1 MEENAIYSVSK
12 TGRLYVKDNLKFLEL
27 LSGTDKDVYFKLKAY
42 GKKILSIKALDIPHN
57 DQDMVINWAIV
68 KLMQGYDATA
78 GANLLTYFNSKL
90 QGEISDFRNK
100 RDSMTRKVHKMVN
113 EQNADGESY
122 QYSFNKETQS
132 NDIDIITEET
142 PETILVAEDIYYRK
156 LQAFRMAYSGI
167 PKYSQTILN
176 TIAMSEFKLQDIA
189 DQEGMSITELTK
201 IRNYAL
207 SLILSRV
214 LRSNHL
220 TDEEK
225 DEIKEEHGIM

>member
-1 MEENAIYSVSK
+1 MVEDKIYSVSK

-42 GKKILSIKALDIPHN
+42 GKKILSIKAGDIPFT

-78 GANLLTYFNSKL
+78 GANSLTYFNSKL
-90 QGEISDFRNK
+90 QGEISDFRSK

-113 EQNADGESY
+113 EHTEGESY
-122 QYSFNKETQS
+122 LYSFNNETQS
-132 NDIDIITEET
+132 NDIDKVTEET

-167 PKYSQTILN
+167 PKYSQSILN
-176 TIAMSEFKLQDIA
+176 MIAMSEFKLQDIA
-189 DQEGMSITELTK
+189 DQESISITELIK

-225 DEIKEEHGIM
+225 DEIKEEHGIL

>member
-1 MEENAIYSVSK
+1 MEENEIYSVSK

-113 EQNADGESY
+113 ESSEEESY

-132 NDIDIITEET
+132 NDIDKVTEET

-167 PKYSQTILN
+167 PKYSQSLLN
-176 TIAMSEFKLQDIA
+176 MIAMSEFKLQDIA
-189 DQEGMSITELTK
+189 DQESISITELIK

-225 DEIKEEHGIM
+225 DEIKEEHGIL